1 MDDSAFLESI
11 KAKAEIFSQAFLQG
25 ENKDH
30 QAEIPVQHQ
39 ASASLSYSHTS
50 VVVEDAGRKTPY
62 YNVRFEI
69 RVGARQEIPIY
80 HLDFEFSPE
89 GELWDAFY
97 LKV

>member
-1 MDDSAFLESI
+1 MDDSAFLDRI
-11 KAKAEIFSQAFLQG
+11 KAEAEVLSQAFLQG
-25 ENKDH
+25 ENKEY

-39 ASASLSYSHTS
+39 SSVSLNFSHTH
-50 VVVEDAGRKTPY
+50 VVVEDARRKTPY
-62 YNVRFEI
+62 YMVRFEI
-69 RVGARQEIPIY
+69 RVGSQQEIPIY